1 MDHSDQEET
10 ALESEALSRL
20 KISSE
25 GIKKT
30 DDTSQADPDVKEG
43 SQQDMVEHSGGDF
56 LANPFPPSGDYCI
69 HISVDQIEG
78 RGRQLPLPYAW
89 NEPLVRD
96 MAKHWMAHEVEE
108 VKLLALGKAIL
119 FMGCGTPTIGLT
131 HDEASRC
138 IRVIPIMDHWAGR
151 TVVVAGRP
159 VPWREALKWN
169 RMKGTNWVAGR
180 IDKNGR
186 PRRCN
191 PPKSEGWHKRMLQP
205 ERTLIQKRGSSP
217 SAGGT
222 VESPGASKP
231 AKKRRCAYCRQTDHI
246 VEDCKRFHKKRIAL
260 NSKGETEMEGTAPP
274 IGKHSRKSGK
284 PQQDSAEIADTT
296 SSLTTEN

>member
-1 MDHSDQEET
+1 MLLANKSRSVVTNSSVPRIPIDRSTMDHSDQEET
-10 ALESEALSRL
+10 ALESEAFSRL

-89 NEPLVRD
+89 NEPLVHD

-108 VKLLALGKAIL
+108 VKLLAPGEAIL

-131 HDEASRC
+131 HDKASHC
-138 IRVIPIMDHWAGR
+138 IRAIPIMDHWAGW
-151 TVVVAGRP
+151 TVCGS
-159 VPWREALKWN
+159 REACSMERSIEVEPN
-169 RMKGTNWVAGR
+169 
-180 IDKNGR
+180 
-186 PRRCN
+186 
-191 PPKSEGWHKRMLQP
+191 EGYELGGWSDQQEWTPATSQP
-205 ERTLIQKRGSSP
+205 
-217 SAGGT
+217 
-222 VESPGASKP
+222 
-231 AKKRRCAYCRQTDHI
+231 
-246 VEDCKRFHKKRIAL
+246 
-260 NSKGETEMEGTAPP
+260 TEV
-274 IGKHSRKSGK
+274 
-284 PQQDSAEIADTT
+284 
-296 SSLTTEN
+296 